1 MKSCVRQTQQKPIG
15 NRCWPPVKVKE
26 KYRNEAYSIINR
38 SHTRRPNFRYYF
50 KNLLLNYKMVQK
62 SLKENL

>member
-15 NRCWPPVKVKE
+15 NRCWPVKVKE

-38 SHTRRPNFRYYF
+38 SRTRRPNFRY
-50 KNLLLNYKMVQK
+50 LLLNYKMVQK
-62 SLKENL
+62 SLKKNL